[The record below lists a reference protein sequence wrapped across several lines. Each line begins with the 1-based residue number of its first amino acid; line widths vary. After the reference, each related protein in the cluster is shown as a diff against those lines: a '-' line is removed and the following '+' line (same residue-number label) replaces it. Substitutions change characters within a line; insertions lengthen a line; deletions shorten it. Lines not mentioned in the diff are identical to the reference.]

1 MSPRVFE
8 KRLSI
13 SSVVQE
19 MFIEL
24 CTISLEECITYH
36 LQIDQSIED
45 RSAAPRAVQRKL
57 CREAAQL
64 FEHHGAIVA
73 PQQDYEVFVIVARCT
88 FLEGKEFLDW
98 LHDKFLKIVGT
109 NRADTQMIEKCLH
122 YTLTLWLAP
131 HHYYTV
137 GKTLVTGLIFGAAGP
152 KLIRLNVKSVIFL
165 DSQFV
170 ACPGKITLSF
180 DSQARLPSEKAA
192 QLKYLPLCTYL
203 AILYKSSML
212 VNFKPV
218 VCK

>member
-1 MSPRVFE
+1 MLGHQLIIDLAPV
-8 KRLSI
+8 
-13 SSVVQE
+13 
-19 MFIEL
+19 
-24 CTISLEECITYH
+24 TISRAASIAAMPRPLYLWEPTIVYLGTSQRFNSGRRIEEECVTYH

-98 LHDKFLKIVGT
+98 LRNKFLKIVGT

-137 GKTLVTGLIFGAAGP
+137 GKTLVTGLIFGAVGP
-152 KLIRLNVKSVIFL
+152 KLIRL
-165 DSQFV
+165 
-170 ACPGKITLSF
+170 
-180 DSQARLPSEKAA
+180 
-192 QLKYLPLCTYL
+192 
-203 AILYKSSML
+203 
-212 VNFKPV
+212 
-218 VCK
+218 